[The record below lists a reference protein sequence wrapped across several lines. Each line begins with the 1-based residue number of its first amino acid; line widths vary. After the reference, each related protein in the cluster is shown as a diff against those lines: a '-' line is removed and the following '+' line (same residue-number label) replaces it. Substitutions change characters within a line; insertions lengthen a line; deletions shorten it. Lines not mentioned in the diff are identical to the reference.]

1 MCAQQATRRPVVRF
15 HGWSFEGCT
24 VHGPLS
30 QDEMAGP
37 FAIPVLLQKYPIF
50 WTTYRQI
57 LVFWANICTFTPVKT
72 QNNFKEIILASSKL
86 YMFICKP

>member
-37 FAIPVLLQKYPIF
+37 FAIPVLLQKYPTL
-50 WTTYRQI
+50 WTTKRQI
-57 LVFWANICTFTPVKT
+57 SVFWLDICIFTPAETPQK
-72 QNNFKEIILASSKL
+72 F
-86 YMFICKP
+86 